1 MAPRRQNPG
10 HGSYPEVE
18 KAIRSANRYA
28 RQYNKLMRESLDQY
42 GSHGS
47 TVSGVG
53 RSHFPASVKSK
64 LRELLKKYNAK
75 QDEAAAEFKFYHPR
89 TDFYRS
95 KRSAHLRD
103 MMVKAGFY
111 GTGRRNPRS
120 TRYAFKSVR
129 GGDYGG
135 ASKAQLLKNVR
146 TNLKRIAT
154 EKERSH
160 AVEQLQHLKA
170 ARMVT
175 SAEFW
180 KLVDVADSALGK
192 AGRKKSNPRNRKL
205 AIELPGTNLYVVGVG
220 SDTNGNGVI
229 RFKTPNGQAFSIQ
242 TAGWPDLHK
251 VRSDLFAMAE
261 IPSKDVKAFTQTA
274 TDYIKYYGSPAQK
287 KSLRVYKSNP
297 KRRKNGDLNAPHGL
311 SKAEEKRVRAQI
323 QQDLVAAFMRALDEY
338 APSTIDKNKIGWGSR
353 LLDAYKSSPNAVG
366 FYAVKERY
374 FGGHSAS
381 AKARKWLNSVNDSR
395 WDTLIRSAAREAID
409 RYKAR
414 SNPKRRKNALLVL
427 GQRAKHSQSYLD
439 LIRDMLA
446 EKYSGSNYPTVAAAK
461 RARFHILNVH
471 SNSYTVEF
479 DDGRIMPV
487 MAEDIVAANPSR
499 KVASTTSPRRAR

>member
-1 MAPRRQNPG
+1 MARRKNSR

-135 ASKAQLLKNVR
+135 SSKAQLLKNVR
-146 TNLKRIAT
+146 ANLKRIAT

-170 ARMVT
+170 ARLLT

-180 KLVDVADSALGK
+180 KLVDVADSALDK

-205 AIELPGTNLYVVGVG
+205 DIELPNTNLTVVGAG
-220 SDTNGNGVI
+220 RDTNGNSVI
-229 RFKTPNGQAFSIQ
+229 RFKTPNQRAFSIQ
-242 TAGWPDLHK
+242 TVGKPALNRAKQALMAGEGDREVLSQTFIRA
-251 VRSDLFAMAE
+251 V
-261 IPSKDVKAFTQTA
+261 VK
-274 TDYIKYYGSPAQK
+274 YIKAHGSPAQK
-287 KSLRVYKSNP
+287 KSLRTYGRMQSNPKRRRNSRVLWRRNKWRIEWYDPQAKWRGFYVVGENHAEHPTVYFDGSIAYDRPELVPQYVQKAVAQLARKYESQMDAYNNP
-297 KRRKNGDLNAPHGL
+297 KRRKNVNAEIFSTYARGRRAKFGASDDPMRFASGPFSPQFKRVRRNSKASRSNLVFFMETGRGKRNIKVYKVGKKYEMVVHEKGQPDLTAQTT
-311 SKAEEKRVRAQI
+311 SKAELKAVVGQFHRVGYMTGEAKYKVKH
-323 QQDLVAAFMRALDEY
+323 DAL
-338 APSTIDKNKIGWGSR
+338 G
-353 LLDAYKSSPNAVG
+353 
-366 FYAVKERY
+366 
-374 FGGHSAS
+374 
-381 AKARKWLNSVNDSR
+381 
-395 WDTLIRSAAREAID
+395 
-409 RYKAR
+409 
-414 SNPKRRKNALLVL
+414 L
-427 GQRAKHSQSYLD
+427 G
-439 LIRDMLA
+439 I
-446 EKYSGSNYPTVAAAK
+446 E
-461 RARFHILNVH
+461 
-471 SNSYTVEF
+471 
-479 DDGRIMPV
+479 
-487 MAEDIVAANPSR
+487 
-499 KVASTTSPRRAR
+499 